1 MKVSVVTV
9 TWNSAATLRDTLESV
24 LAQTYCDIEH
34 IIVDGG
40 SMDGTMRLVQEYEP
54 RYNGR
59 LRYISEPDRGIYD
72 AMNKGIGMASG
83 EVVGILNSDD
93 FYTSPDAVEKLVG
106 ELVAVMSMPC
116 SGIFI
121 MWMTRIWTNASVII
135 HPQVSNGGKCC

>member
-54 RYNGR
+54 T
-59 LRYISEPDRGIYD
+59 L
-72 AMNKGIGMASG
+72 
-83 EVVGILNSDD
+83 
-93 FYTSPDAVEKLVG
+93 
-106 ELVAVMSMPC
+106 
-116 SGIFI
+116 
-121 MWMTRIWTNASVII
+121 
-135 HPQVSNGGKCC
+135 

>member
-9 TWNSAATLRDTLESV
+9 TWNSATTLRDTLESV

-106 ELVAVMSMPC
+106 ELVGCHVDAVF
-116 SGIFI
+116 GD
-121 MWMTRIWTNASVII
+121 I
-135 HPQVSNGGKCC
+135 H

>member
-83 EVVGILNSDD
+83 EVVGILLS
-93 FYTSPDAVEKLVG
+93 L
-106 ELVAVMSMPC
+106 
-116 SGIFI
+116 
-121 MWMTRIWTNASVII
+121 I
-135 HPQVSNGGKCC
+135 HI